1 MLEKIKNIN
10 PKSLTDFAQLQELV
24 TMLFNV
30 VESQAAVLEEV
41 RQENQELRNE
51 INRLKGEHGDLPP
64 KPPKSTST
72 TTTINRKPKPKTNK
86 NNKKGGKKTK
96 LEIDRIVDC
105 KLDKTTLPP
114 DAKFQGYRTVVQQDL
129 IIKRDNVLFKI
140 PVYYSPKERKTYRG
154 KLPPEY
160 EGEFG
165 GQLKSWLQLL
175 HHYCDVTQGR
185 LKHLMD
191 NLDLDISTGSIN
203 NILLSNA
210 DVMIKESAA
219 ILRSGLE
226 HISYTQSDGTK
237 GWEAGQGKSTQIICT
252 PYYSIYHT
260 MSSKSKANII
270 LALQGK
276 TGNCI
281 PLIYDKLAVSLLAN
295 SIVPKKDQKLLS
307 QLLTFDQR
315 YDLEEFESI
324 LKEEASHLLEKNA
337 YPKMQECLALAY
349 YLRQTDFPKV
359 QHFITDAGPEYIGIG
374 VDQSLC
380 WLHEER
386 HYKKMIPKL
395 RVNQTAV
402 DDVRKQIWDF
412 YKKLLNFKELPP
424 DQQSKTKQKL
434 DQEFD
439 DIFTQKTDYDA
450 LNDRIEKTFSKKT
463 KLLLVLDF
471 PQIPLHN
478 NTAELAVRRKVR
490 KRDISLHTMSVK
502 GTQAQDAF
510 MSVVETAAKLGVNA
524 LEYLHD
530 RISKKYLLPS
540 LAETLRI
547 TALSF

>member
-10 PKSLTDFAQLQELV
+10 PKNLTDFKQLQELV
-24 TMLFNV
+24 TMLINV
-30 VESQAAVLEEV
+30 VENQACALEEV
-41 RQENQELRNE
+41 QVENQELRNE

-64 KPPKSTST
+64 KPPKPGSAT
-72 TTTINRKPKPKTNK
+72 TTSKRKPKQKRNK
-86 NNKKGGKKTK
+86 NNKKGSKKAK
-96 LEIDRIVDC
+96 LLIDRTIEC
-105 KLDKTTLPP
+105 EFDKSILPP
-114 DAKFQGYRTVVQQDL
+114 DAKFQGYSTVVQQDL
-129 IIKRDNVLFKI
+129 LIKRDNVLFKI
-140 PVYYSPKERKTYRG
+140 PVYYSKKERKTYRG
-154 KLPPEY
+154 QLPPEY
-160 EGEFG
+160 EGQFG

-191 NLDLDISTGSIN
+191 NLGLHISTGSIN

-210 DVMIKESAA
+210 DAMMKESAA

-252 PYYSIYHT
+252 PYYSVYHT

-270 LALQGK
+270 WALQGK
-276 TGNCI
+276 VGNSI
-281 PLIYDKLAVSLLAN
+281 PLIYDKLAVRLLAD

-307 QLLTFDQR
+307 ELLIFDQR
-315 YDLEEFESI
+315 YSLEEFESI
-324 LKEEASHLLEKNA
+324 LKEQAPHLLEKNA

-349 YLRQTDFPKV
+349 YLTQTDFARV
-359 QHFITDAGPEYIGIG
+359 QCFITDAGPEYTGIG
-374 VDQSLC
+374 AHQALC

-395 RVNQTAV
+395 KINQTAV
-402 DDVRKQIWDF
+402 DDIRKQIWDF

-424 DQQSKTKQKL
+424 DQQLKTKQKL

-471 PQIPLHN
+471 PDIPLHN

-530 RISKKYLLPS
+530 RITKKYLMPS

-547 TALSF
+547 KTLAF

>member
-1 MLEKIKNIN
+1 MLEKLKNIN
-10 PKSLTDFAQLQELV
+10 PKSITDFAQLQELV
-24 TMLFNV
+24 TMLINV
-30 VESQAAVLEEV
+30 VESQAVVLEEV
-41 RQENQELRNE
+41 RRENQELRNE

-64 KPPKSTST
+64 PPPKSTST
-72 TTTINRKPKPKTNK
+72 TTTSKRKPKTNK
-86 NNKKGGKKTK
+86 NNKKGGKKAK
-96 LEIDRIVDC
+96 LVIDRTVDC
-105 KLDKTTLPP
+105 KVDKTRLPP
-114 DAKFQGYRTVVQQDL
+114 DAKFQGYSTVIQQDL

-140 PVYYSPKERKTYRG
+140 PVYYSQKERKTYRG
-154 KLPPEY
+154 QLPPEY
-160 EGEFG
+160 EGAFG

-191 NLDLDISTGSIN
+191 NLGLHISTGSIN

-210 DVMIKESAA
+210 DVMKEESAA

-252 PYYSIYHT
+252 PYYSIYYT

-270 LALQGK
+270 WALQGK
-276 TGNCI
+276 TGNSI
-281 PLIYDKLAVSLLAN
+281 PLIYDKLAVRLLAD

-315 YDLEEFESI
+315 YSLEEFETI
-324 LKEEASHLLEKNA
+324 LKEQAPHLLEKNA

-349 YLRQTDFPKV
+349 YLTQTDFPKV

-374 VDQSLC
+374 AHQSLC

-395 RVNQTAV
+395 KINQTAV
-402 DDVRKQIWDF
+402 DGIRKQIWDF

-424 DQQSKTKQKL
+424 DQQSQTKQKL

-471 PQIPLHN
+471 PEIPLHN

-547 TALSF
+547 KTLAF

>member
-1 MLEKIKNIN
+1 MLEKLKNIDPN
-10 PKSLTDFAQLQELV
+10 SLTDFAQLQELA
-24 TMLFNV
+24 TMLINV
-30 VESQAAVLEEV
+30 VESQAALLEEV
-41 RQENQELRNE
+41 REENQELRNE

-64 KPPKSTST
+64 KPPKPTGT
-72 TTTINRKPKPKTNK
+72 TTTSNRKPKTNK
-86 NNKKGGKKTK
+86 NNKKGGKKAK
-96 LEIDRIVDC
+96 LVIDRIVDC

-114 DAKFQGYRTVVQQDL
+114 DAKFQGYSTVVQQDL

-140 PVYYSPKERKTYRG
+140 PVYYSAKERKTYRG
-154 KLPPEY
+154 ELPAEY
-160 EGEFG
+160 DGEFG

-191 NLDLDISTGSIN
+191 NLDLHISTGSIN

-210 DVMIKESAA
+210 DVMIEESAA
-219 ILRSGLE
+219 ILGSGLE
-226 HISYTQSDGTK
+226 HIPYTQSDGTK

-270 LALQGK
+270 WALQGK
-276 TGNCI
+276 TGNSI
-281 PLIYDKLAVSLLAN
+281 PLIYDKLAVAFLAD

-307 QLLTFDQR
+307 QLLTFGQR
-315 YDLEEFESI
+315 YNLEEFESI
-324 LKEEASHLLEKNA
+324 LKEQAPHLLVKNA

-349 YLRQTDFPKV
+349 YLKQTDFPRV

-374 VDQSLC
+374 ADQGLC

-395 RVNQTAV
+395 KINQRAV
-402 DDVRKQIWDF
+402 DGVRKQIWGF

-530 RISKKYLLPS
+530 RITKKYLLPS

-547 TALSF
+547 KTLAF